1 MPLTSILSVQVRPEL
16 FAHYEEQIR
25 DLATH
30 AVRQKDSFHWTAH
43 QTAYGQLGTLHFV
56 SEDPDYAG
64 IAARGDTREL
74 ILRVLGEDRGPE
86 AMARMLECTI
96 SQETSISVD
105 RPELS
110 YPPEQVDQVFPAAV
124 VTQIRA
130 RPGGQEALEELI
142 RKIAEAI
149 PKVGDSSRL
158 ISYQVLVGMMGSY
171 WTVRPLED
179 MSELDD
185 QLPPAELLDQAFGT
199 AEGGLIYRTGL
210 EAIQEVRR
218 QIVVYRQ
225 DLSNPG

>member
-1 MPLTSILSVQVRPEL
+1 MPLTSILSVQVRPDR
-16 FAHYEEQIR
+16 FARYGDLVR
-25 DLATH
+25 DLAEQ
-30 AVRQKDSFHWTAH
+30 AVEQDDAFRWTAH
-43 QTAYGQLGTLHFV
+43 QTAFGELGRLFFV
-56 SEDPDYAG
+56 SQDPDYAG
-64 IAARGDTREL
+64 IAARGTTQEL
-74 ILRVLGEDRGPE
+74 IHRVLGEEEGAKALE
-86 AMARMLECTI
+86 RMLECVI
-96 SQETSISVD
+96 SQQMTVSLD

-110 YPPEQVDQVFPAAV
+110 YPPEQTDRIFPAAV

-149 PKVGDSSRL
+149 PKVGDPARIVSH
-158 ISYQVLVGMMGSY
+158 QVMVGMLAGY

-179 MSELDD
+179 LSELDD
-185 QLPPAELLDQAFGT
+185 QLPPAELLNQAFGA

-210 EAIQEVRR
+210 EAIEEVTR

>member
-1 MPLTSILSVQVRPEL
+1 MPLTSILSVQVRSDL
-16 FAHYEEQIR
+16 FAQYEEHVR
-25 DLATH
+25 DLAAG
-30 AVRQKDSFHWTAH
+30 AVKTRDAFHWTAH
-43 QTAYGQLGTLHFV
+43 QTAFGELGTLYFV
-56 SEDPDYAG
+56 SDEPDYAG

-74 ILRVLGEDRGPE
+74 ILRVLGEDQGE
-86 AMARMLECTI
+86 KAMARMLECTI
-96 SQETSISVD
+96 SQESTISVD
-105 RPELS
+105 RAELS
-110 YPPEQVDQVFPAAV
+110 YPPEQIDRVFSAAV

-158 ISYQVLVGMMGSY
+158 VSYQVLVGMMGSY

-179 MSELDD
+179 LSELDD
-185 QLPPAELLDQAFGT
+185 QLSPAELLDQAFGA

>member
-1 MPLTSILSVQVRPEL
+1 MPLTSVLSVQVRPDRFAQYQEL
-16 FAHYEEQIR
+16 VR
-25 DLATH
+25 DLATG
-30 AVRQKDSFHWTAH
+30 AAEQKDDFRWTAH
-43 QTAYGQLGTLHFV
+43 QTAYGELGSLHFV
-56 SEDPDYAG
+56 SVDPDFAG
-64 IAARGDTREL
+64 IAARGNTQEL
-74 ILRVLGEDRGPE
+74 IHRVHGEEEGAR
-86 AMARMLECTI
+86 AMASMLECTI
-96 SQETSISVD
+96 SQQSTISLD

-110 YPPEQVDQVFPAAV
+110 YPPEQADRIFPAAV

-149 PKVGDSSRL
+149 PKVGDPSRMV
-158 ISYQVLVGMMGSY
+158 SYQVMVGALSGY

-179 MSELDD
+179 LSELDD
-185 QLPPAELLDQAFGT
+185 QLPPAGLLDQAFGA

-210 EAIQEVRR
+210 EAIEEVTR